1 MVYGYIR
8 VSTGKQTV
16 ENQKYAIQA
25 FCERSGLT
33 VDAWIE
39 ETVSGAKR
47 FDKRKLGDLLGKVQT
62 GDAIICTE
70 ITRLGRS
77 LFMIFS
83 IMSYA
88 LERGCAIWTIKE
100 GWRLGDD
107 LTSEVLAFVF
117 GMAAEIERA
126 LISERTR
133 DALARKKAE
142 GIPPGAAQGG
152 AGQAREAH
160 RQKRFY
166 PDFTGPRQQL
176 RLHSPVP
183 KGRPLHT
190 CPFLQRPGAKTVHRL
205 QQNGGV
211 VKSVAG

>member
-107 LTSEVLAFVF
+107 LTSKVLAFAF

-142 GIPPGAAQGG
+142 GVHLG
-152 AGQAREAH
+152 R
-160 RQKRFY
+160 
-166 PDFTGPRQQL
+166 
-176 RLHSPVP
+176 P
-183 KGRPLHT
+183 KGALGKHT
-190 CPFLQRPGAKTVHRL
+190 KLTGKEDVIRTLLDLGNSYASIARALKVDRSTLVRFCAARGLKRSIDCNKL
-205 QQNGGV
+205 
-211 VKSVAG
+211 AG

>member
-1 MVYGYIR
+1 MIYGYIR

-16 ENQKYAIQA
+16 ENQKFAILE
-25 FCERSGLT
+25 FCAREGLT
-33 VDAWIE
+33 VDDWIE

-47 FDKRKLGDLLGKVQT
+47 FDKRKLGDLLGRVQK
-62 GDAIICTE
+62 GDMIICTE

-83 IMSYA
+83 IMAYS
-88 LERGCAIWTIKE
+88 LEKGCSIWTIKE

-107 LTSEVLAFVF
+107 LTSKVLAFAF

-142 GIPPGAAQGG
+142 GVHLG
-152 AGQAREAH
+152 R
-160 RQKRFY
+160 
-166 PDFTGPRQQL
+166 
-176 RLHSPVP
+176 P
-183 KGRPLHT
+183 KGALGKHT
-190 CPFLQRPGAKTVHRL
+190 KLTGKEEVIQTLLDCGNSYASIARSLKVDRSTLVRFCDARGIRAR
-205 QQNGGV
+205 NR
-211 VKSVAG
+211 SVSCGTESIA